1 MDGRN
6 RKMVKSAY
14 ILLVVASAAAGFQM
28 FRDVLTVSA
37 GALRGTVSA
46 TESTSLKNDQTEPEE
61 ILDPAVAKRIQQI
74 LSDSEP
80 EPALSDEDST
90 VRSQQDLVPTQVPET
105 ADSAVSQGAVP
116 DTLVSQ
122 PPDLINSRPALNKIN
137 IVGIEQPEKV
147 DSAEESVA
155 ETPAALMSSDIRS
168 EPDLRAGAVIA
179 DKSPPVSSVHAP
191 TAGPV
196 ESPKVR
202 QQTPLHSKMVT
213 PGNFEYLGAFRTPLT
228 DASGAKFSYGGWAVT
243 WRREG
248 AYEQKAGEL
257 PGSLFIAGHRHHQ
270 LIAEI
275 SIPQPVISKRKSLDD
290 LPVARVLQPLADISG
305 GTLARMS
312 GESSE
317 PFEIGGL
324 QAVGN
329 RLHWTTFKYYNVE
342 GRDYLSHGISS
353 TDLQRPA
360 PQGLW
365 HLGPAN
371 SGDPRWHSYKHAG
384 YICEIPEPFASKYL
398 GGRNLMSGL
407 QICTGLTYSSQG
419 PALYAYRLPEGP
431 VGGGLSLN
439 ALPMLW
445 YSMQRPVL
453 NHHYA
458 DRWTGAA
465 WVSVGN
471 KHAIVIAGRKA
482 HGAVHYGPARPQDC
496 YEDKGY
502 HGSSYEAQILFYA
515 PGNLV
520 AATRQAVAD
529 TQPWYRWDSNTTGG
543 GLNRFMFQECGK
555 DIGGLTYDRE
565 RNLLYMVEVNAGKI
579 SDNEW
584 EVLPVVHIFRL
595 VP

>member
-1 MDGRN
+1 ML
-6 RKMVKSAY
+6 KSAY
-14 ILLVVASAAAGFQM
+14 ILLVVASAIVGFQV
-28 FRDVLTVSA
+28 FREVLIVPGGPSRSTV
-37 GALRGTVSA
+37 TA
-46 TESTSLKNDQTEPEE
+46 TESTLPKNDPTLPEE
-61 ILDPAVAKRIQQI
+61 ILDPEVAKRIQQI
-74 LSDSEP
+74 LSDNEP
-80 EPALSDEDST
+80 GPALADEDSGGG
-90 VRSQQDLVPTQVPET
+90 QQQNVPPASAPET
-105 ADSAVSQGAVP
+105 SLSAVTQDAVP
-116 DTLVSQ
+116 DTPVAQ
-122 PPDLINSRPALNKIN
+122 PADLINSGPVVNDTN
-137 IVGIEQPEKV
+137 TVGIEPPDEKITT
-147 DSAEESVA
+147 EE
-155 ETPAALMSSDIRS
+155 PAAGRPVTAMKSDIRS
-168 EPDLRAGAVIA
+168 ESHQPASEVIA
-179 DKSPPVSSVHAP
+179 DKSQPVVSVDAP
-191 TAGPV
+191 KTGHV

-228 DASGAKFSYGGWAVT
+228 DTSGAKFSYGGWAVT
-243 WRREG
+243 WRGEG
-248 AYEQKAGEL
+248 VYKQKAGEL

-290 LPVARVLQPLADISG
+290 LPVARVLQPLADISA

-312 GESSE
+312 GGSSE

-324 QAVGN
+324 QVVGN

-342 GRDYLSHGISS
+342 GRDYLSHGVSS

-384 YICEIPEPFASKYL
+384 YICAIPEPFATKYL

-431 VGGGLSLN
+431 VSGGLSLN

-465 WVSVGN
+465 WVSIGN
-471 KHAIVIAGRKA
+471 KHTIVIAGRKA
-482 HGAVHYGPARPQDC
+482 HGPVHYGPARPQDC

-520 AATRQAVAD
+520 AATRQSVAD
-529 TQPWYRWDSNTTGG
+529 TQPWYRWDSKTPGG

-584 EVLPVVHIFRL
+584 EMLPVVHIFRL